1 MHPHTSFATLQK
13 IFLGLGVAA
22 LLVSCAMTA
31 KFGATMSTAH
41 AFGLVLVTIMA
52 AFIMPAIRFVKD
64 AGVSKVGTHSL
75 MALGVFFL
83 SVEFFSDLGYTIGT
97 REKSTVESHVQTAA
111 YTNQQ
116 NRLSD
121 QRSSLALWKKRLED
135 LTSQNAWATSVSA
148 DGLRAQLAVFDKDVE
163 LETARGGCKTRCRTI
178 MAKKADIENR
188 IATAEEV
195 ADLSKQIAATQR
207 LVDGA
212 TDKAVA
218 TQDGFS
224 SVVAQT
230 SFVAQLYGI
239 AAGDDAKSALNPD
252 ETRMT
257 LTQIL
262 VGFFIALS
270 VTALPATAFYF
281 AFFGRKLDVTEI
293 EDIWQRQAKRNEA
306 ISKRM
311 SQVQIP
317 AADELATR
325 LPANAKHLSEEFT
338 INDHRGVNELK
349 TRLAIN
355 RQRALAVLGEGAF
368 A

>member
-1 MHPHTSFATLQK
+1 MSPHTSFATLQK
-13 IFLGLGVAA
+13 IFLALGFAA
-22 LLVSCAMTA
+22 LLVSCIMTG
-31 KFGATMSTAH
+31 KFGYSMSSAH

-64 AGVSKVGTHSL
+64 AGVGKVGTHCL

-111 YTNQQ
+111 YTAQRD
-116 NRLSD
+116 RLSD
-121 QRSSLALWKKRLED
+121 QRASLAMWKKRLED
-135 LTSQNAWATSVSA
+135 LTAQNAWSTSVSA
-148 DGLRAQLAVFDKDVE
+148 DGLRAQLAVYDKDIE
-163 LETARGGCKTRCRTI
+163 LETSRGGCKSKCRTI
-178 MAKKADIENR
+178 MAKKADVENK

-207 LVDGA
+207 LVDSA

-224 SVVAQT
+224 PVVAQT

-281 AFFGRKLDVTEI
+281 AFFGRKVDLAESVDVWE
-293 EDIWQRQAKRNEA
+293 RQAKRNE
-306 ISKRM
+306 
-311 SQVQIP
+311 Q
-317 AADELATR
+317 ATA
-325 LPANAKHLSEEFT
+325 LKTVPGYGDASVKVAVE
-338 INDHRGVNELK
+338 DHTRVNELER
-349 TRLAIN
+349 RLKSNLQKALQELGYKGAI
-355 RQRALAVLGEGAF
+355 A
-368 A
+368 